1 MSNSIQ
7 YQGYHAA
14 IAYDAEDG
22 LLTGRIAGIN
32 DVIGFHGRTS
42 DEIVAAFEEAVDDY
56 LETCARI
63 GKAPERTYSGKVMVR
78 ISPEVHAKAV
88 LAAQLAGMSLNQFSE
103 EALREKSDRK
113 LARAA
118 Q

>member
-1 MSNSIQ
+1 MT
-7 YQGYHAA
+7 YKGYSAA
-14 IAYDAEDG
+14 VEFDADDEIFFG
-22 LLTGRIAGIN
+22 KLAGIR
-32 DVIGFHGRTS
+32 DGVGFHADT
-42 DEIVAAFEEAVDDY
+42 VAELKASFRVAVDDY
-56 LETCARI
+56 IETCARI

-113 LARAA
+113 LARAV
-118 Q
+118 

>member
-1 MSNSIQ
+1 MANVIH

-32 DVIGFHGRTS
+32 NVIGFHGATS
-42 DEIVAAFEEAVDDY
+42 DEIVAAFREAVDDY

-63 GKAPERTYSGKVMVR
+63 GKEPERAYSGRIMVR
-78 ISPEVHAKAV
+78 IAPEVHAQAA

-103 EALREKSDRK
+103 DALREKSERR
-113 LARAA
+113 LARR
-118 Q
+118 